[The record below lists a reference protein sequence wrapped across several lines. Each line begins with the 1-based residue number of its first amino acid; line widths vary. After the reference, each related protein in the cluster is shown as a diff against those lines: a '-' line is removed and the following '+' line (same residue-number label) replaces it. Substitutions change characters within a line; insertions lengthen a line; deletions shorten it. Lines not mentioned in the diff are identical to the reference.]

1 MLSFNQPQLYFIM
14 LQIVISNKH
23 LPENIPFMLDDQLPA
38 FLAQNDEY
46 KGYTT
51 HNPEIEKWAVENEEL
66 NRYFD
71 IISNNFQ
78 FEKEWVIHAF
88 FKTIAF
94 VDHKFARKVLNL
106 PYKEKEDFF
115 EKFEATI
122 SKFRTREEINY
133 IPYCMSSTITLAM
146 LMCRIPR
153 QSYEIPDEVIPYL
166 FPISGKDMNPE
177 HSNQPPVEN
186 S

>member
-1 MLSFNQPQLYFIM
+1 M
-14 LQIVISNKH
+14 LQIVISNEK
-23 LPENIPFMLDDQLPA
+23 LTENIPFMLDDQLPA

-46 KGYTT
+46 EGYTT

-71 IISNNFQ
+71 AMVKNFQ
-78 FEKEWVIHAF
+78 FEKEWVIHSF
-88 FKTIAF
+88 FKIIAY
-94 VDHKFARKVLNL
+94 VDHKFARKILNI
-106 PYKEKEDFF
+106 PYSGKEEFF

-122 SKFRTREEINY
+122 SKYRTSYEINY

-153 QSYEIPDEVIPYL
+153 QSYEIPDEVLPYL
-166 FPISGKDMNPE
+166 IPLSGKNEDPE
-177 HSNQPPVEN
+177 HSNQSPVEN

>member
-1 MLSFNQPQLYFIM
+1 MLH
-14 LQIVISNKH
+14 IVISNEK

-46 KGYTT
+46 EGYTT

-71 IISNNFQ
+71 AMVNNFQ
-78 FEKEWVIHAF
+78 FEKEWVVHSF
-88 FKTIAF
+88 FKIIAF
-94 VDHKFARKVLNL
+94 VDHKFARKILNI
-106 PYKEKEDFF
+106 PYSGKEEFF

-122 SKFRTREEINY
+122 SKYRTFYEINY

-153 QSYEIPDEVIPYL
+153 QSYEIPDEVLPYL
-166 FPISGKDMNPE
+166 IPLLGKKWE
-177 HSNQPPVEN
+177 HRSATRWKIIRKAITQY
-186 S
+186 